1 MDTFKKHALIMALV
15 FFGLNMNPTNAMADS
30 STPANVQ
37 VIELPDKLNTII
49 DSLANDADV
58 KYYSFTAIRGQRVLI
73 NQINPENSPWL
84 IEYKE
89 SDTWKTKHGD
99 EAFATPNM
107 NPGQQVQIRV
117 SKKSYRNI
125 KKDEHY
131 KILFGSAPRLADT
144 EVTGDVEHFN
154 TQFGKHRAYRVL
166 NWQTRIVDY
175 KGHPLEGVRVTLELN
190 TNQNSNSK
198 NILSQGISNKSG
210 FFRTSLALPEC
221 QGEDRTE
228 PFWLWQYGFRTKW
241 QLTYNT
247 GYWFAY
253 PDSHENGGAG
263 SKTGIKTSFVHICTQ
278 KIIR

>member
-1 MDTFKKHALIMALV
+1 MDTLKKHALIMALV
-15 FFGLNMNPTNAMADS
+15 FSGLNMNPVNTMADS
-30 STPANVQ
+30 GAPATAQ
-37 VIELPDKLNTII
+37 AIELPDKLNTII

-117 SKKSYRNI
+117 SKKPQRIIPKDASY
-125 KKDEHY
+125 E
-131 KILFGSAPRLADT
+131 ILFGSAPRLADI
-144 EVTGDVEHFN
+144 EMTGDVEHFN
-154 TQFGKHRAYRVL
+154 TKFGRHKAYRVL
-166 NWQTRIVDY
+166 NWQTRVVDY

-190 TNQNSNSK
+190 TNQNLNLK
-198 NILSQGISNKSG
+198 HTLSQKTSNKSG
-210 FFRTSLALPEC
+210 FIRTSFSLPEC
-221 QGEDRTE
+221 QGKESTE
-228 PFWLWQYGFRTKW
+228 PFWLWQYGFRTQW

-247 GYWFAY
+247 GYWFMY
-253 PDSHENGGAG
+253 PDSHENGGSG
-263 SKTGIKTSFVHICTQ
+263 SRTGIKTAFAHICTQ